1 MVPEGEDRVEGKGG
15 KYLEGTNIWF
25 RRENGKVGIYS
36 VNNLYCSLPTAV
48 KGCISELGQPT
59 PCQALMMKT
68 KATEYISA
76 DGRDHFHFQNICS
89 KN

>member
-1 MVPEGEDRVEGKGG
+1 MEE
-15 KYLEGTNIWF
+15 TNIWF
-25 RRENGKVGIYS
+25 RRENGKVGIYL
-36 VNNLYCSLPTAV
+36 VNDPYRTLWTAV
-48 KGCISELGQPT
+48 KGCISELGKPT

-76 DGRDHFHFQNICS
+76 DGRDHFHFQNIFS